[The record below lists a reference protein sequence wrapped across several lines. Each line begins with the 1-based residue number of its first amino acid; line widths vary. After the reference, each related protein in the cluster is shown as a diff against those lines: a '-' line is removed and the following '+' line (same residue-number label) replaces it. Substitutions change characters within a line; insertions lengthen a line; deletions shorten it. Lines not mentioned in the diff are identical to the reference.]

1 MLKKKEVI
9 IFVLVIIFALLMI
22 VLFNSINTGGNTVV
36 ITENGQI
43 LYSLPLYKNA
53 EIKLTHNTVLI
64 KNGEVRVTWA
74 DCKNQICVN
83 TPSVHSG
90 GGQIICLPNK
100 VTVEVV
106 KK

>member
-9 IFVLVIIFALLMI
+9 IFIAVMFFALLAI
-22 VLFNSINTGGNTVV
+22 VLLKSINIGADTVV
-36 ITENGQI
+36 ITENGKT
-43 LYSLPLYKNA
+43 LYSVPLYKNA
-53 EIKLTHNTVLI
+53 EIKLEHNTVLI
-64 KNGEVRVTWA
+64 ENGEVRVIWA

-83 TPSVHSG
+83 TGAVDSS